1 MGVPAGKIE
10 PEPLVSARV
19 KVRPKAQLT
28 LPEEIRRAL
37 HISEGDEVEFAVHDD
52 GTVTVRGYV
61 SIPTDQAWFFTP
73 QWLAGERE
81 ADEEIAAG
89 QGTAHGSAED
99 MFAHLDALA
108 PGADADFRDAAAF
121 RERLEEPDAPAAEC
135 LPQGGQG
142 RLRAGSDRRR
152 TGRSGRACASKGVK
166 AHPNVFERTWDN
178 DGRATFS
185 YGAERVSGQPP
196 VIWRR
201 IGTHDIFTPPPGP

>member
-1 MGVPAGKIE
+1 MGAPAGKIE

-52 GTVTVRGYV
+52 GTITVRGYV

-89 QGTAHGSAED
+89 RGTAHESADD

-108 PGADADFRDAAAF
+108 AD
-121 RERLEEPDAPAAEC
+121 P
-135 LPQGGQG
+135 
-142 RLRAGSDRRR
+142 
-152 TGRSGRACASKGVK
+152 
-166 AHPNVFERTWDN
+166 
-178 DGRATFS
+178 
-185 YGAERVSGQPP
+185 
-196 VIWRR
+196 
-201 IGTHDIFTPPPGP
+201 